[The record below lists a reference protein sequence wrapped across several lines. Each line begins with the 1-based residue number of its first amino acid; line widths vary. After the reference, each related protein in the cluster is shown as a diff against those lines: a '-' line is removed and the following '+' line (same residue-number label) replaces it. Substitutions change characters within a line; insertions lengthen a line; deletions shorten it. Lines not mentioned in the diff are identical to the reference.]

1 MSFVCK
7 SHSLFGI
14 LLSGQSSD
22 TWLTCPNC
30 LHPIMEDIIQNL
42 PKGCINSV
50 SRIIS
55 VISEAHTCIY
65 HPIITEC
72 NITGAPKSCLQMS
85 KLYCVNFIMLMLYKK
100 DWNQWNKTSL
110 KLHVFG
116 YNRILYPLVCM
127 EVLRLDY
134 MSFSWNNP
142 FFSES

>member
-14 LLSGQSSD
+14 PLSGQSSD

-85 KLYCVNFIMLMLYKK
+85 KLYCVNFIMLMLYKRIETTETK
-100 DWNQWNKTSL
+100 QAWNYMCLDIIEFYILWCMHVHGSFKIRLYVLFL
-110 KLHVFG
+110 K
-116 YNRILYPLVCM
+116 
-127 EVLRLDY
+127 
-134 MSFSWNNP
+134 
-142 FFSES
+142 

>member
-14 LLSGQSSD
+14 PLSGQSSD

-72 NITGAPKSCLQMS
+72 NILVLQRVAWRCQNCIVLILSCVCYINGLTPMKQ
-85 KLYCVNFIMLMLYKK
+85 
-100 DWNQWNKTSL
+100 NKPEITW
-110 KLHVFG
+110 FG
-116 YNRILYPLVCM
+116 YNRILYPLVCV
-127 EVLRLDY
+127 EVLRLGF
-134 MSFSWNNP
+134 MSFFWNNP
-142 FFSES
+142 FLK

>member
-14 LLSGQSSD
+14 PLSGQSSD

-85 KLYCVNFIMLMLYKK
+85 KLYCVNFIMLMLYKRIETTETK
-100 DWNQWNKTSL
+100 QAWNYMCLDITE
-110 KLHVFG
+110 F
-116 YNRILYPLVCM
+116 YILWCAWK
-127 EVLRLDY
+127 
-134 MSFSWNNP
+134 F
-142 FFSES
+142 

>member
-85 KLYCVNFIMLMLYKK
+85 KLYCVNFIMLMLHKRIETTETK
-100 DWNQWNKTSL
+100 QAWN
-110 KLHVFG
+110 
-116 YNRILYPLVCM
+116 YMC
-127 EVLRLDY
+127 LDIIEFY
-134 MSFSWNNP
+134 TLWCAWKF
-142 FFSES
+142 

>member
-14 LLSGQSSD
+14 PLSGQSSD

-55 VISEAHTCIY
+55 VIRGAHACIY

-72 NITGAPKSCLQMS
+72 NITGAPKSCLKMS
-85 KLYCVNFIMLMLYKK
+85 KLYCVNFIMCMLYKWIDTNETK
-100 DWNQWNKTSL
+100 QAWNYMCLDITE
-110 KLHVFG
+110 F
-116 YNRILYPLVCM
+116 YILWCAWK
-127 EVLRLDY
+127 
-134 MSFSWNNP
+134 F
-142 FFSES
+142 

>member
-85 KLYCVNFIMLMLYKK
+85 KLYCVNFIMLMLYKRIETTETK
-100 DWNQWNKTSL
+100 QAWNYMCLDITE
-110 KLHVFG
+110 F
-116 YNRILYPLVCM
+116 YILWCAWK
-127 EVLRLDY
+127 
-134 MSFSWNNP
+134 F
-142 FFSES
+142 

>member
-72 NITGAPKSCLQMS
+72 NITGASKSCLQMS
-85 KLYCVNFIMLMLYKK
+85 KLYCVNFIMLMLYKRIETTETK
-100 DWNQWNKTSL
+100 QAWNYMCL
-110 KLHVFG
+110 DIIEF
-116 YNRILYPLVCM
+116 YILWCAWK
-127 EVLRLDY
+127 
-134 MSFSWNNP
+134 F
-142 FFSES
+142 

>member
-72 NITGAPKSCLQMS
+72 NITGAPKSCLKMS
-85 KLYCVNFIMLMLYKK
+85 KLYCVNFIMLMLYKRIETTETK
-100 DWNQWNKTSL
+100 QAWNYMCLDITE
-110 KLHVFG
+110 F
-116 YNRILYPLVCM
+116 YILWCAWK
-127 EVLRLDY
+127 
-134 MSFSWNNP
+134 F
-142 FFSES
+142 

>member
-14 LLSGQSSD
+14 PLSGQSSD

-55 VISEAHTCIY
+55 VIRGALACIY

-85 KLYCVNFIMLMLYKK
+85 KLYCVNFIMCMLYKWIDTNETK
-100 DWNQWNKTSL
+100 QAWNYMCLDITE
-110 KLHVFG
+110 F
-116 YNRILYPLVCM
+116 YILWCAWK
-127 EVLRLDY
+127 
-134 MSFSWNNP
+134 F
-142 FFSES
+142 

>member
-1 MSFVCK
+1 
-7 SHSLFGI
+7 
-14 LLSGQSSD
+14 
-22 TWLTCPNC
+22 
-30 LHPIMEDIIQNL
+30 MEDIIQNL

-55 VISEAHTCIY
+55 VISEAHTCTGIY

-85 KLYCVNFIMLMLYKK
+85 KLYCVNFIMLMLHKRIETTETK
-100 DWNQWNKTSL
+100 QSL

-134 MSFSWNNP
+134 MSFS
-142 FFSES
+142 